1 MKIEIVSRINAD
13 GYIINDKFY
22 YCNEIDKIKNLIG
35 DEPVSFVK
43 GRNTFAGEEVSDEFF
58 YSMIERLGY

>member
-22 YCNEIDKIKNLIG
+22 YCNEIDKIKNLI
-35 DEPVSFVK
+35 
-43 GRNTFAGEEVSDEFF
+43 
-58 YSMIERLGY
+58 